1 MKKIKLLAKI
11 LDKIERVIIT
21 GLFIEVVIV
30 GIMQVI
36 WRFVLQASLSWS
48 EELLRY
54 SFVWITFLAA
64 SVAVPADRHVNVGLL
79 MSKLRGS
86 KQKKVLLFNYAVCFI
101 FSFVILFFSIKL
113 LIVLYSTGQKS
124 AAMQIF
130 MYIPYTAITISFFSM
145 TFKFAVKMID
155 STYENV

>member
-86 KQKKVLLFNYAVCFI
+86 TRKTVSLFNYAVCFI

-145 TFKFAVKMID
+145 TIKFAVKMID
-155 STYENV
+155 NTYENV